1 MYLNFSLQAML
12 NDIHINIQN
21 ITFFNNLHLLF
32 WDRETYT

>member
-1 MYLNFSLQAML
+1 ML

-21 ITFFNNLHLLF
+21 ITFFNSLDLFF